1 MVVRPGRRDTSVW
14 WPARQVGGLAWPC
27 PSWGAWVLGGL
38 VVWCGVLSEWC
49 SVLGIMLL
57 LLPWQSIQGAR
68 LSNCGRGLV
77 VSTARLQ
84 GRILIECWGR
94 RRMLLVRPRS
104 LPLLFLGGAVDCQ
117 IPDARC
123 QVPNLPNLSEV
134 IDG

>member
-57 LLPWQSIQGAR
+57 LLPWQSIQGAGSPIAGDFWSR
-68 LSNCGRGLV
+68 LL
-77 VSTARLQ
+77 
-84 GRILIECWGR
+84 
-94 RRMLLVRPRS
+94 
-104 LPLLFLGGAVDCQ
+104 DCR
-117 IPDARC
+117 AG
-123 QVPNLPNLSEV
+123 S
-134 IDG
+134 